1 MFFLFYL
8 DVGFSFRLLS
18 RLSERLRVLEGS
30 SDQRI
35 SMNAFN
41 GCSNLRFIT
50 IPESVTEFGSYA
62 FNNCTALTQVRVKWD
77 TPLEIGDADPF
88 PIRAD
93 ITLLVP
99 PHTSD
104 AYRNAPYWQ
113 DFFQIREDEPAW
125 LTYTDEN
132 ADIYQYEPGYSAQLY
147 RYADKNGRTTFVM
160 PESITVEGVSYLV
173 TAIARN
179 SASAKV

>member
-1 MFFLFYL
+1 
-8 DVGFSFRLLS
+8 
-18 RLSERLRVLEGS
+18 
-30 SDQRI
+30 
-35 SMNAFN
+35 MNAFN

-88 PIRAD
+88 PTRAD

-132 ADIYQYEPGYSAQLY
+132 GDIYQYEPGYSAQLY
-147 RYADKNGRTTFVM
+147 CYADKNGRTTFVM
-160 PESITVEGVSYLV
+160 PESITVDGVSYPV
-173 TAIARN
+173 TAIAGLHSTSSR
-179 SASAKV
+179 SPYPPASPPSRTKPSPVS